1 MQASGVR
8 MVFDEAGVA
17 QDPLALLASAELGGA
32 DPHGDAGQGMYI
44 VKERPEERFKAAA
57 DFLRR

>member
-1 MQASGVR
+1 

-44 VKERPEERFKAAA
+44 VKEQPEERFKAAA